1 MQRFTGLRD
10 VRSQV
15 LCASPSSPHTE
26 AMTWGISGKEFLLIY
41 AVLLLT
47 VLFTNAWLRRRAMQG
62 GPRVTSR
69 TPPPLGLDE
78 LAYLAGGAD
87 ALGASAL
94 VGLCEQGAVHAGRER
109 RVVADD
115 LGPDLA
121 ATAAQCALYD
131 ELVHVGG
138 VQVRYAGELLKNTR
152 TLKVI
157 RHTLAAHELVP
168 GDRLRAC
175 NRLGALNFALLLLLG
190 VVRVGAGLHGHHPFE
205 YLILLMIATVFLGI
219 RTLRVPRVTPGG
231 RALLQ
236 QTQEDAKALLRDS
249 RPGDRA
255 LAVALFGVGALWQA
269 APSIAAELGFAR
281 G

>member
-1 MQRFTGLRD
+1 MAAPQSNAGWTSCD
-10 VRSQV
+10 VS
-15 LCASPSSPHTE
+15 H
-26 AMTWGISGKEFLLIY
+26 
-41 AVLLLT
+41 
-47 VLFTNAWLRRRAMQG
+47 
-62 GPRVTSR
+62 
-69 TPPPLGLDE
+69 PPPLGLDE

-175 NRLGALNFALLLLLG
+175 NRLGALNFALLAS
-190 VVRVGAGLHGHHPFE
+190 RVSCGLAPACTA
-205 YLILLMIATVFLGI
+205 II
-219 RTLRVPRVTPGG
+219 RSNT
-231 RALLQ
+231 
-236 QTQEDAKALLRDS
+236 S
-249 RPGDRA
+249 
-255 LAVALFGVGALWQA
+255 
-269 APSIAAELGFAR
+269 SC
-281 G
+281 